1 MNSWTAWGIAKQR
14 EVQLRQGRA
23 GQGRAGRGTGHGLR
37 AGRAATKA
45 KVRPWQAVTAWL
57 GYRMINVGC
66 RLARPAVVA
75 SARSGI

>member
-1 MNSWTAWGIAKQR
+1 
-14 EVQLRQGRA
+14 
-23 GQGRAGRGTGHGLR
+23 
-37 AGRAATKA
+37 
-45 KVRPWQAVTAWL
+45 VRPWQAVTAWL

>member
-14 EVQLRQGRA
+14 AVELRQSEAGRH
-23 GQGRAGRGTGHGLR
+23 GRGTGHALR
-37 AGRAATKA
+37 AGRDTTKA
-45 KVRPWQAVTAWL
+45 KVRPWQAISAWL

-66 RLARPAVVA
+66 RLARPAVLA